1 VQRPHPPIWIGGT
14 GRERLLPIAGRYADV
29 WHGWA
34 DTPHEYAQMNATVD
48 RAAEEAGRDP
58 SSVARASSSSISEP

>member
-1 VQRPHPPIWIGGT
+1 
-14 GRERLLPIAGRYADV
+14 
-29 WHGWA
+29 
-34 DTPHEYAQMNATVD
+34 MNATVD